1 MLEAR
6 DRSTGKS
13 ISNISK
19 ISGAKDAIDVIQE
32 VEGEDDENFLN
43 SDESF
48 TKEFYQTMHQDVLI
62 STMTPS

>member
-19 ISGAKDAIDVIQE
+19 ISGTKDAIDVIQE

-48 TKEFYQTMHQDVLI
+48 TKEFY
-62 STMTPS
+62 